1 MRLHNLKPR
10 PGAKHRR
17 RRVGKGESSGLG
29 KTSGRGNKGQKSRS
43 GSSIRPGF
51 EGGQMPLARR
61 LPRYGFNNKRFA
73 TRYAIINVST
83 LEDFFEAGDT
93 VDEASLRE
101 KGLVKGHTHAGVKI
115 LAYGELSKKLSV
127 IADKASATAREK
139 VEGAGGSISE
149 PVPAPAVEESE
160 AEAEK
165 PAPKK
170 KAKSKAAPKAKKEEA
185 PAEPEVEAEAD
196 EPDATASAEE
206 E

>member
-61 LPRYGFNNKRFA
+61 LPRHGFNNTRFA
-73 TRYAIINVST
+73 VRYAIINVST

-115 LAYGELSKKLSV
+115 LGDGALSKKLSIV
-127 IADKASATAREK
+127 ADKISAAAREK
-139 VEGAGGSISE
+139 IEAVGGTISD
-149 PVPAPAVEESE
+149 PAPAAE
-160 AEAEK
+160 AEAPKAEK
-165 PAPKK
+165 AAPKK
-170 KAKSKAAPKAKKEEA
+170 KAAPKAKKKEA
-185 PAEPEVEAEAD
+185 PADPEPEAEA
-196 EPDATASAEE
+196 EAEE
-206 E
+206 SDADTSGEEE

>member
-73 TRYAIINVST
+73 VRYAIINVST

-115 LAYGELSKKLSV
+115 LGDGALSKKLSV
-127 IADKASATAREK
+127 TAEKVSGSAREK
-139 VEGAGGSISE
+139 IEAAGGSVSE
-149 PVPAPAVEESE
+149 PAPAA
-160 AEAEK
+160 AEAPKAEK
-165 PAPKK
+165 AAPKK
-170 KAKSKAAPKAKKEEA
+170 KSAPKTPEAEEPKAEEEA
-185 PAEPEVEAEAD
+185 PAEAEAESA
-196 EPDATASAEE
+196 AEE
-206 E
+206 EESGEEE

>member
-73 TRYAIINVST
+73 VRYAIINVST

-115 LAYGELSKKLSV
+115 LGDGALSKKLSV
-127 IADKASATAREK
+127 TADKVSASAREK
-139 VEGAGGSISE
+139 IEGAGGSISE
-149 PVPAPAVEESE
+149 PAPAADS
-160 AEAEK
+160 AETAEPEK
-165 PAPKK
+165 
-170 KAKSKAAPKAKKEEA
+170 KAAPKAKKEEV
-185 PAEPEVEAEAD
+185 PAELEPEAA
-196 EPDATASAEE
+196 AEE
-206 E
+206 EEPGEEE

>member
-61 LPRYGFNNKRFA
+61 LPRHGFNNKRFA
-73 TRYAIINVST
+73 VRYAIINVST

-115 LAYGELSKKLSV
+115 LAEGELSKKLSIV
-127 IADKASATAREK
+127 AEKVSGSAREK
-139 VEGAGGSISE
+139 IEAAGGSISA
-149 PVPAPAVEESE
+149 PAPTAEE
-160 AEAEK
+160 AAPKAEK
-165 PAPKK
+165 AAPKK
-170 KAKSKAAPKAKKEEA
+170 KAAAKAKEEEA
-185 PAEPEVEAEAD
+185 PADPEPAAEAEA
-196 EPDATASAEE
+196 EAEE
-206 E
+206 ESGEAE

>member
-61 LPRYGFNNKRFA
+61 LPRHGFNNKRFA
-73 TRYAIINVST
+73 VRYAIINVST

-101 KGLVKGHTHAGVKI
+101 KGLVKGHAHAGVKI
-115 LAYGELSKKLSV
+115 LADGALSKKLSV
-127 IADKASATAREK
+127 TADKISAAAREK
-139 VEGAGGSISE
+139 IEAAGGSISE
-149 PVPAPAVEESE
+149 PAPV
-160 AEAEK
+160 AEQPKKAEK
-165 PAPKK
+165 AAPKK
-170 KAKSKAAPKAKKEEA
+170 KAAPKAKKEEA
-185 PAEPEVEAEAD
+185 PADPDPDPDPEPEAEA
-196 EPDATASAEE
+196 EE
-206 E
+206 ESGEEE

>member
-51 EGGQMPLARR
+51 EGGQMPLSRR
-61 LPRYGFNNKRFA
+61 LPRHGFNNKRFA
-73 TRYAIINVST
+73 SRYAIINVST

-115 LAYGELSKKLSV
+115 LGDGDLSKKLSV
-127 IADKASATAREK
+127 SAEKVSAAAREK
-139 VEGAGGSISE
+139 IEAAGGSISE
-149 PVPAPAVEESE
+149 PAPVVEETASK
-160 AEAEK
+160 AEK
-165 PAPKK
+165 AAPKK
-170 KAKSKAAPKAKKEEA
+170 KAAPKAKKEEA
-185 PAEPEVEAEAD
+185 PGDPEPEAD
-196 EPDATASAEE
+196 AEE
-206 E
+206 SAADTAGEEE